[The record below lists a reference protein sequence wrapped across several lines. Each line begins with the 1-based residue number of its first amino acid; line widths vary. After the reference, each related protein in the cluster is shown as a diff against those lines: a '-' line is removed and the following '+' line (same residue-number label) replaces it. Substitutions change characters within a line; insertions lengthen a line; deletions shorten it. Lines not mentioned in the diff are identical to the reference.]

1 MVIPVI
7 VDTSLIINHL
17 RKTTEE
23 FKLLTELHD
32 AGKIRILIPYEVIIE
47 LFVGKSSEEK
57 AMKKAIDE
65 ILDKAELVGLTR
77 KSAVHA
83 GILTRK
89 LPQVPEPVDLIIAAI
104 ALEHKAQIAT
114 HNPKHFRLIPK
125 IKLWKPK
132 S

>member
-1 MVIPVI
+1 MVTQVV

-32 AGKIRILIPYEVIIE
+32 SGKIRILIPYEVIVE
-47 LFVGKSSEEK
+47 LFVGRSSEEK
-57 AMKKAIDE
+57 AMKKTIDE
-65 ILDKAELVGLTR
+65 ILDRAELVGLTR

-83 GILTRK
+83 GTLTRK
-89 LPQVPEPVDLIIAAI
+89 LPKVPEPIDLIIAAI

-114 HNPKHFRLIPK
+114 NNHKHFRLIPQ